1 MKTERKVKKSSMRKL
16 ERFCE
21 KLEAFRVR
29 TGDEVAT
36 LYEDAYTCFTLGN
49 VRIENG
55 FLLYEYD
62 GVEECED
69 LLLFD
74 GEAGE
79 YYESECDGVGE
90 YVKFWSACLRRAG
103 LSRGRN
109 NTRGNARGFSFLW
122 LCEDGQRGLCLF
134 CTVVQRAR
142 HGIL

>member
-1 MKTERKVKKSSMRKL
+1 MKPERKVKKSSLRKL

-36 LYEDAYTCFTLGN
+36 LYEDAYTWFTRGN

-62 GVEECED
+62 GVEERED

-74 GEAGE
+74 EETGE

-90 YVKFWSACLRRAG
+90 YVKFWSACLRRAVRYWEMDTET
-103 LSRGRN
+103 LD
-109 NTRGNARGFSFLW
+109 AIQ
-122 LCEDGQRGLCLF
+122 DG
-134 CTVVQRAR
+134 VKPDDDDNEEE
-142 HGIL
+142 